1 MKTPDVI
8 YCYWVEEGRL
18 LAGEYPGHPSDD
30 ERVREKVG
38 ALLAAGVT
46 LFVDLTHVR
55 DGMRPYEPVLHD
67 LSPQTARLSAP
78 IVDNDVPQSPNEM
91 SRILDAID
99 AEITRGG
106 VAYIHCW
113 GGVGRTGTTAGCWFA
128 RHGHE
133 GDAALTA
140 LRALE
145 HQSQTGSSRYV
156 TNPRPARLHPRLERG
171 RRHRWMTSDGCC
183 LRFG

>member
-30 ERVREKVG
+30 ERVREKVA

-55 DGMRPYEPVLHD
+55 DRMRPYEPVLHE
-67 LSPQTARLSAP
+67 LSPLAARLSAP
-78 IVDNDVPQSPNEM
+78 IVDNDVPGSPNEM

-99 AEITRGG
+99 AEIARGG
-106 VAYIHCW
+106 IAYVHRC
-113 GGVGRTGTTAGCWFA
+113 GGVGRTGTAGGCWFA
-128 RHGHE
+128 RHGHP

-140 LRALE
+140 LRARWNVNPKPW
-145 HQSQTGSSRYV
+145 QADTPQTRAQHDYV
-156 TNPRPARLHPRLERG
+156 RNWREEGGT
-171 RRHRWMTSDGCC
+171 DD
-183 LRFG
+183 

>member
-1 MKTPDVI
+1 MKTPKTL
-8 YCYWVEEGRL
+8 YCYWMDEGRL

-55 DGMRPYEPVLHD
+55 DRMTPYEPVLHE
-67 LSPQTARLSAP
+67 LSLLAARLSAP
-78 IVDNDVPQSPNEM
+78 ILDNDVPRSPNEM

-99 AEITRGG
+99 AEIARGG
-106 VAYIHCW
+106 IAYVHCW
-113 GGVGRTGTTAGCWFA
+113 GGVGRTGTTVGCWFA

-133 GDAALTA
+133 GNAALTA
-140 LRALE
+140 LRA
-145 HQSQTGSSRYV
+145 RWN
-156 TNPRPARLHPRLERG
+156 TNPKLA
-171 RRHRWMTSDGCC
+171 HRDTPQTAAQRNYIRDWREGGDPQSNP
-183 LRFG
+183 

>member
-18 LAGEYPGHPSDD
+18 LAGEYPGHPSND

-55 DGMRPYEPVLHD
+55 DGMRPYELVLHE
-67 LSPQTARLSAP
+67 LSPLTARLSAP
-78 IVDNDVPQSPNEM
+78 IVDNDVPGSPKEK

-99 AEITRGG
+99 AEIARGG
-106 VAYIHCW
+106 IAYIHCW
-113 GGVGRTGTTAGCWFA
+113 GGVGRTGTTVGCWFA
-128 RHGHE
+128 RHGRE

-140 LRALE
+140 LRA
-145 HQSQTGSSRYV
+145 RWN
-156 TNPRPARLHPRLERG
+156 TNPKPGQVDTPQTPAQRDYIRDWSEEG
-171 RRHRWMTSDGCC
+171 DTDG
-183 LRFG
+183 

>member
-18 LAGEYPGHPSDD
+18 LAGEYPGRPSDD

-46 LFVDLTHVR
+46 LFVDLTHAR
-55 DGMRPYEPVLHD
+55 DGMRPYELVLHK
-67 LSPQTARLSAP
+67 LSPLTPRLSAP
-78 IVDNDVPQSPNEM
+78 IVDNDVPGNPNEM

-106 VAYIHCW
+106 IVYIHCW
-113 GGVGRTGTTAGCWFA
+113 GGVGRTGTTVGCWFA
-128 RHGHE
+128 RRGHK

-140 LRALE
+140 LRA
-145 HQSQTGSSRYV
+145 RWN
-156 TNPRPARLHPRLERG
+156 TNPKSD
-171 RRHRWMTSDGCC
+171 HRDTPQTAAQRDYVRTWREAGDANG
-183 LRFG
+183 